1 MQSWLSEIRRDFHS
15 HPETAFEEFRTT
27 ERIRDIL
34 GDLGVQILEL
44 PGLETGVA
52 GLVQGAAPGPV
63 LGLRADIDALPMQE
77 MSDVPYKSTVD
88 GKMHAC
94 GHDAHAAIM
103 LGVAKKI
110 RDEGLEHELQGSVKF
125 IFQPAEEGI
134 SGAKRMID
142 LGVLE
147 HPEMDRILAGHVI
160 NDLPCGTI
168 GWFEAASHAAT
179 DMFTLEI
186 TGQGTHGAR
195 PHQGRDP
202 VVAGAHFVTAL
213 QSIVSRNLS
222 PMDCGVISTGV
233 FQAGTA
239 SNVIPA
245 TVSLKGTIRSH
256 RVDVREMLFSR
267 LQEIAAGLEPMF
279 GVRAAI
285 QFKEGVP
292 PNVNNL
298 EVSQSL
304 AAAGEKVLGKENVLL
319 LPPSMGG
326 EDFALFTEQIP
337 GAMIRIGSGNE
348 AEGKNQPLH
357 SPYFDIDE
365 RSLVHGVEV
374 FVQAVKSYLL

>member
-1 MQSWLSEIRRDFHS
+1 
-15 HPETAFEEFRTT
+15 
-27 ERIRDIL
+27 
-34 GDLGVQILEL
+34 
-44 PGLETGVA
+44 
-52 GLVQGAAPGPV
+52 
-63 LGLRADIDALPMQE
+63 
-77 MSDVPYKSTVD
+77 
-88 GKMHAC
+88 
-94 GHDAHAAIM
+94 
-103 LGVAKKI
+103 
-110 RDEGLEHELQGSVKF
+110 
-125 IFQPAEEGI
+125 
-134 SGAKRMID
+134 
-142 LGVLE
+142 
-147 HPEMDRILAGHVI
+147 
-160 NDLPCGTI
+160 
-168 GWFEAASHAAT
+168 
-179 DMFTLEI
+179 
-186 TGQGTHGAR
+186 
-195 PHQGRDP
+195 
-202 VVAGAHFVTAL
+202 
-213 QSIVSRNLS
+213 
-222 PMDCGVISTGV
+222 MDCGVISAGV

-245 TVSLKGTIRSH
+245 TARLKGTIRSH

-298 EVSQSL
+298 EVSQFL